1 MAAMARLNLSI
12 PVPQIVWLQAE
23 AERLGI
29 SAGELVRRII
39 DQHRETQGLHTHQP
53 LKGPRN
59 A

>member
-12 PVPQIVWLQAE
+12 PTPQIVWLQTE

-29 SAGELVRRII
+29 SVGELVRRIV
-39 DQHRETQGLHTHQP
+39 DEYRMRLPSTHTHT
-53 LKGPRN
+53 R

>member
-12 PVPQIVWLQAE
+12 PIPQIVWLQTE

-29 SAGELVRRII
+29 SGGELVRRII
-39 DQHRETQGLHTHQP
+39 DNYRETQRLHTHQH
-53 LKGPRN
+53 LKGPYN